1 MRRTC
6 VVTGAGRGI
15 GKAIASRLLDD
26 GRHVVGIDLD
36 DQTLGWLDRHDAA
49 TMVVGD
55 ATDEA
60 TAERAAIAA
69 SDAGSFDGWVNNAAV
84 FRKTPGAT
92 SSATEIREAVA
103 TNLDAAIVGSVTAVR
118 QFLSSGTTGAI
129 VNVSSIQ
136 ARQSV
141 PGWVAYA
148 TAKAGIEGLTRS
160 LAVDLAQHGIRV
172 NAVAPGTVGIE
183 AYDAW
188 LEQAAPDARER
199 IEYEMGLLHPL
210 GRVAQPAEVAAVV
223 AYLLSSES
231 SFVTGVVIPVDGGRS
246 VVTRDPEP

>member
-1 MRRTC
+1 MRTC

-15 GKAIASRLLDD
+15 GKAIASRLLAD
-26 GRHVVGIDLD
+26 GVHVVGLDLD
-36 DQTLGWLDRHDAA
+36 GQTLSWLRDHETA
-49 TMVVGD
+49 TMIIGD

-60 TAERAAIAA
+60 VAEQAAVAA
-69 SDAGSFDGWVNNAAV
+69 ADAGSFEAWVNNAAV

-92 SSATEIREAVA
+92 SSATEIRTAVA
-103 TNLDAAIVGSVTAVR
+103 ANLDATIVGAFTAVR
-118 QFLSSGTTGAI
+118 HFLRSKTAGAI
-129 VNVSSIQ
+129 VNISSIQ

-160 LAVDLAQHGIRV
+160 LAVDLAEHGIRV

-188 LEQAAPDARER
+188 LEQEAPDARER
-199 IEYEMGLLHPL
+199 IEDEMRLLHPL
-210 GRVAQPAEVAAVV
+210 GRVAHPAEVAAVV
-223 AYLLSSES
+223 AYLLSSDS
-231 SFVTGVVIPVDGGRS
+231 SFITGAVIPVDGGRS
-246 VVTRDPEP
+246 VVTRDPES